1 MPWLPEWLCWLMVT
15 MPALSSLLV
24 LHWLVTMSPGANTV
38 LVAQTAAASGR
49 PNAFAV
55 IAGICTSGA
64 IWVTS
69 AALGLR
75 AVFLASPWLYTLV
88 ANAGAA
94 YLVWLGIKLLR
105 SRSTAMELPA
115 TDLRPLPLR
124 LSFVRGFVTNITN
137 PKSLVYFSSVF
148 GTFLPPEAGVGAVLS
163 VVLVSLLCNI
173 GWYGGLSFV
182 LSSAS
187 ARQAYGRAALTISR
201 IAGLAMVLFGL
212 SAATAPL
219 L

>member
-1 MPWLPEWLCWLMVT
+1 MASLS
-15 MPALSSLLV
+15 ALTSLL
-24 LHWLVTMSPGANTV
+24 LMHWLVTMSPGANTL

-49 PNAFAV
+49 ANAFAV
-55 IAGICTSGA
+55 IAGICASGA

-75 AVFLASPWLYTLV
+75 AVFVTSPWLYTLV
-88 ANAGAA
+88 AYAGAA

-105 SRSTAMELPA
+105 SRRTAMEA
-115 TDLRPLPLR
+115 QVTGVRPLPLR
-124 LSFVRGFVTNITN
+124 VSFVRGFVTNVTN

-148 GTFLPPEAGVGAVLS
+148 GTFLPPETGVGTVLS
-163 VVLVSLLCNI
+163 VVLITWLCNI

-182 LSSAS
+182 LSAAS
-187 ARQAYGRAALTISR
+187 ARQAYGRATLAINR

-212 SAATAPL
+212 RAATMPL